1 MDDLA
6 SMGKY
11 AREFI
16 QSVHK
21 LTQIPLRKLERYG
34 SSNNLMNVLERPF
47 ALEPTA
53 LQLKKLD
60 QLNAFLRAYRILKW
74 EEEHAKQV
82 IRSPHDAGSY
92 FNALLEGGRDRERFM
107 VAFLDNGNHIIETR
121 TLAEGGIDQAPI
133 YPRYILKAALNCDCA
148 SMILAHNHPGG
159 TMRPTAEDILLT
171 KRLVDIFAP
180 LHIDILDHIIIGNTG
195 YVSLAELGKLPK
207 IAERVANY
215 EAITTNVMEQV
226 EWPSYNDSLK
236 PWFANQAPLE
246 EDWER

>member
-60 QLNAFLRAYRILKW
+60 QAQCLSSGLSNP
-74 EEEHAKQV
+74 EM
-82 IRSPHDAGSY
+82 
-92 FNALLEGGRDRERFM
+92 GR
-107 VAFLDNGNHIIETR
+107 GTR
-121 TLAEGGIDQAPI
+121 QASHTFP
-133 YPRYILKAALNCDCA
+133 A
-148 SMILAHNHPGG
+148 
-159 TMRPTAEDILLT
+159 
-171 KRLVDIFAP
+171 
-180 LHIDILDHIIIGNTG
+180 
-195 YVSLAELGKLPK
+195 
-207 IAERVANY
+207 
-215 EAITTNVMEQV
+215 
-226 EWPSYNDSLK
+226 
-236 PWFANQAPLE
+236 
-246 EDWER
+246 